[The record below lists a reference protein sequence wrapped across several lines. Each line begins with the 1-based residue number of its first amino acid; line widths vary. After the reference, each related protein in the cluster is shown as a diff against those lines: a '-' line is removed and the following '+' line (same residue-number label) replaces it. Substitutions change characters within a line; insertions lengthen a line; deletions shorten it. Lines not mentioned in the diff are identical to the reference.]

1 MQCAPVAARPSPH
14 ALDVV
19 PFVSAVGFEKG
30 SAWER
35 GSAVTLQLVME
46 MGMRRLGGGGSS
58 QPSWTKPGGLH
69 AWLGQGGS
77 TCQPVAVAPERE
89 SYWSSLLPPHFSAFL
104 LLKRHG
110 EVEGGLCNLYEG
122 GLQRETVVH
131 GWRL

>member
-1 MQCAPVAARPSPH
+1 MNTDVGRKGRVAGKPRYYPHQVCIRHRAVQCAPVAARPSPH

-58 QPSWTKPGGLH
+58 QP
-69 AWLGQGGS
+69 
-77 TCQPVAVAPERE
+77 
-89 SYWSSLLPPHFSAFL
+89 
-104 LLKRHG
+104 
-110 EVEGGLCNLYEG
+110 
-122 GLQRETVVH
+122 
-131 GWRL
+131 